1 MEGVTDALP
10 RDSVGEIRIEA
21 AEDLRLPRPGAATPR
36 KLRRHRY
43 TWRPPQAL
51 YEQMPAGFE
60 LTLQCVT
67 GPDRVRRFYPQDS
80 FEAFLAQAWLGGL
93 AVLWQ
98 QQNLDGEQLH
108 SYRAMRFLLLRVRRM
123 VEHFRHRFDS
133 SRDLTVVPSGRTE
146 PGDRDVL
153 PDDLG
158 LDARGRG
165 QRWGV
170 KELIAC
176 GEAQAR
182 QAGYPRPTIAQAI
195 HRGLVEAARRN
206 PLPASDDQVPGL
218 VRAALFDVDWAE
230 EPDPSLVEIVTE
242 RLLAALHP
250 HLKDTTQDF
259 EKWFLGPKNSLVHQ
273 LAKQRQSPG
282 GVLVEDEVRRVL
294 LHLGWQAYEF
304 AANCLHAQM
313 RTFPNAMPKPLN
325 KRERLYFEH
334 MHLPQPYLGNL
345 PLVLL
350 APRLGFVK
358 ELLWE
363 LWEALPDR
371 TLIPVFH
378 RLLDWYS
385 TMAARRREADCLI
398 KQGRPRRFV
407 EAAHLPARTSQV
419 FQELAAEVREHEG
432 IDCGCPQRQWWAE
445 LCGRPR
451 TKVQIAHRCIACG
464 CEKVTTLTRQRLKEI
479 GLTLF

>member
-1 MEGVTDALP
+1 
-10 RDSVGEIRIEA
+10 
-21 AEDLRLPRPGAATPR
+21 
-36 KLRRHRY
+36 
-43 TWRPPQAL
+43 L
-51 YEQMPAGFE
+51 YEQLPADFE
-60 LTLQCVT
+60 LALQCVT
-67 GPDRVRRFYPQDS
+67 GPDRLRRFYPLTS
-80 FEAFLAQAWLGGL
+80 FEGFLAQAWLGGL

-98 QQNLDGEQLH
+98 RQNVRGNELH

-123 VEHFRHRFDS
+123 TEHFRHRFDS

-146 PGDRDVL
+146 PGKRDVL

-158 LDARGRG
+158 LDTRGCG

-170 KELIAC
+170 KELIAR

-195 HRGLVEAARRN
+195 HHGLVEAAHRN
-206 PLPASDDQVPGL
+206 PLPVPDEKVPGL
-218 VRAALFDVDWAE
+218 IRAALFDVDWAE
-230 EPDPSLVEIVTE
+230 EPDPTLVETVTE
-242 RLLAALHP
+242 RLLTALWP
-250 HLKDTTQDF
+250 HLEDTGQDF

-282 GVLVEDEVRRVL
+282 GVLPEGEVRRVL
-294 LHLGWQAYEF
+294 LHLGWQAYAF

-313 RTFPNAMPKPLN
+313 RTFQNALPKPLN

-334 MHLPQPYLGNL
+334 MHLPQPYLGNF

-358 ELLWE
+358 EVLWE
-363 LWEALPDR
+363 LWEALPER
-371 TLIPVFH
+371 TLVPVFH
-378 RLLDWYS
+378 RLLDWHA

-398 KQGRPRRFV
+398 KRGRPRRLV
-407 EAAHLPARTSQV
+407 ETAHLPARTSQT
-419 FQELAAEVREHEG
+419 FQELAAEVREHEK
-432 IDCGCPQRQWWAE
+432 IDCGCPRRQWWAE

-451 TKVQIAHRCIACG
+451 TMIQIAHRCIACG
-464 CEKVTTLTRQRLKEI
+464 YEKVTTLTRQRLTEI
-479 GLTLF
+479 GLALF